1 MMYEYRSQYLCDKDD
16 TLIDV
21 HSHCGGMDLSNFLH
35 YRYPCSQ
42 DIVDLYFKCKGSNVA
57 HQVVFPMPTSSY
69 YDIPAYWKHGIYK
82 PSGFC
87 NFPFEK
93 ENEYLLKAVEK
104 ISFPHQHF
112 LPFLSFSLQDK
123 VKEQES
129 YFVNN
134 IFKHRQLVWGLK
146 FHTSVDQKNALEI
159 EKESQF
165 MDIITEMQRPLIIHT
180 GFNECSDPMKV
191 LELASRH
198 PNTNVCAAHFGAFSK
213 DFANLLDD
221 YPYKNLFFDTSG
233 LFSLCRYIKESGRND
248 VVELNYGKPME
259 VLEHYFMRFPERI
272 LWGTDSPWYN
282 SADLNEKNSLIEPR
296 SYGDEV
302 KCISAFNIAQLKSNT
317 MFFLIHYC

>member
-1 MMYEYRSQYLCDKDD
+1 MLEYRSLCICDSGD

-21 HSHCGGMDLSNFLH
+21 HSHCGGMDLSNFMH

-42 DIVDLYFKCKGSNVA
+42 DIIDLYFKCRDLKVA

-69 YDIPAYWKHGIYK
+69 YDISAYWKSGVYK

-87 NFPFEK
+87 DFPFEK

-104 ISFPHQHF
+104 LPFPEHHF

-129 YFVNN
+129 NLVNN
-134 IFKHRQLVWGLK
+134 ICRRAGCVWGLK
-146 FHTSVDQKNALEI
+146 FHTSVDQKNAMQI
-159 EKESQF
+159 EQESQF
-165 MDIITEMQRPLIIHT
+165 IDIITELQRPLIIHT

-198 PNTNVCAAHFGAFSK
+198 PDTNICAAHFGAFSK
-213 DFANLLDD
+213 EFAKQLDD
-221 YPYKNLFFDTSG
+221 YPYKNLFLDTSG
-233 LFSLCRYIKESGRND
+233 LFSLCRYIKESGRTD
-248 VVELNYGKPME
+248 VVELNYDKPSE
-259 VLEHYFMRFPERI
+259 VLEHYFSRFPERI

-282 SADLNEKNSLIEPR
+282 SADLNEEKTLIKAR
-296 SYGDEV
+296 AYSDEV
-302 KCISAFNIAQLKSNT
+302 KFISAFDKAQLKTNT
-317 MFFLIHYC
+317 MYFLTRFR